1 MSLIGAKLHVKLN
14 DFDQKPDEKLRKDI
28 IRYAK
33 MKLSYEELENL
44 SKDEIFK
51 RCVEKIENDYKEW
64 TASIPP
70 NRTFETTT
78 PLGIP
83 VTFDQLSTLELTS
96 DIREKTTVIQT
107 DSAAGTLLMMKGK
120 IISKA
125 EPPSECPLCFDEAPT
140 WCCPKC
146 HRMCCESCLREWF
159 ASNKK
164 FCCPF
169 YECGYSDITMC
180 DDPEYR
186 AFAKCRMF
194 EEIRPINPEDV
205 KAFFGEL
212 TDFYRFA
219 AFITTLEKCFRI
231 NTQHK
236 LCNENIQAFFRVV
249 IGNKPIRYF
258 RNIPMFNS
266 RKLIFEEEVN
276 LMSNTRFVLI
286 LLSYH
291 DEIECTKTRISEP
304 LIPFRPLQPYH
315 MSTMEKGFT
324 QYLNGILNV
333 LTSLEK
339 KEPAIYTEE
348 AIATTVLGPF
358 MSALCT
364 YPDYANASVEFM
376 RYLKS
381 TICRTFK
388 RLNIT
393 EIHEMANS
401 QKREWLLNHLIF
413 NTWDE
418 KPQWYKSEKDVALD
432 AIDHHYNFYETLKQ
446 GYDISRMSEED
457 LKNIPIGRCSHDNC
471 HGFYGESRKCTACG
485 WYTCKTCNA
494 AYPPD
499 TPHKCEKED
508 IDTFAQITAN
518 AKPCPWCFTYI
529 FKKSGCD
536 DMFCTEC
543 HRYFD
548 WRTGSKIYEK
558 RHNPEAELYESRN
571 GSIIDY
577 DYRHMYDWLI
587 EEFTDKLSNLII
599 REPNQPA
606 TVMTEAGPVRV
617 PLPSSSSAPI
627 NTRIR
632 QDLDYMTT
640 TTIGTLRELLG
651 RFRTII
657 EWLEELNKD
666 NVKIE
671 DVVNHTLFM
680 IYTRMSGFKDGPIH
694 YNHTSFGASSHVVM
708 MLDAVIEQGLFHERN
723 MSKKPHKVDELK
735 TPNDYLKHAVAIV
748 TMLKELKKAFET
760 RLPLLN
766 NLLRPIAVT
775 AIKDEMRDH
784 SKYCFEHVVPCCK
797 AFIENMNAILQ
808 NFKHEKWV

>member
-33 MKLSYEELENL
+33 MRLSYEELENL
-44 SKDEIFK
+44 SKDEIYK
-51 RCVEKIENDYKEW
+51 LCVEKIENDYKEW
-64 TASIPP
+64 TASMPH
-70 NRTFETTT
+70 NRVFETTT
-78 PLGIP
+78 PLGVP
-83 VTFDQLSTLELTS
+83 VTFDELSSLELMS
-96 DIREKTTVIQT
+96 DIREKSTVIQT
-107 DSAAGTLLMMKGK
+107 NSTAGTLLEMKGK
-120 IISKA
+120 IIATA

-186 AFAKCRMF
+186 AFAKRRMF
-194 EEIRPINPEDV
+194 EEVRPISLEDV
-205 KAFFGEL
+205 KAFFREL

-219 AFITTLEKCFRI
+219 AFITTLEKSFRV
-231 NTQHK
+231 NPQHK
-236 LCNENIQAFFRVV
+236 LCNENIQAFFKVV

-266 RKLIFEEEVN
+266 RRLIFEEEVN
-276 LMSNTRFVLI
+276 LMTNTRFALI
-286 LLSYH
+286 LLSYR
-291 DEIECTKTRISEP
+291 DEIGIIQSRISEP
-304 LIPFRPLQPYH
+304 LIPFRPLQPYR

-324 QYLNGILNV
+324 QYLEGILSI

-339 KEPAIYTEE
+339 KEPSIHIEE
-348 AIATTVLGPF
+348 TIVTSVLGPF
-358 MSALCT
+358 MFALCA
-364 YPDYANASVEFM
+364 YPDYTNASVEFTG
-376 RYLKS
+376 YLKS
-381 TICRTFK
+381 TVCRTFK

-393 EIHEMANS
+393 ELHEMA
-401 QKREWLLNHLIF
+401 KGPMREWLLNHLIH
-413 NTWDE
+413 NTHDE
-418 KPQWYKSEKDVALD
+418 KSQWYKPEKDVALD
-432 AIDHHYNFYETLKQ
+432 AIDHGYHFYEILKQ
-446 GYDISRMSEED
+446 GFDISRMTEEE

-485 WYTCKTCNA
+485 WYTCKICNA
-494 AYPPD
+494 AYPPS

-508 IDTFAQITAN
+508 VDTFANITTN

-571 GSIIDY
+571 RSIIDY
-577 DYRHMYDWLI
+577 DYDHMYKWLD
-587 EEFTDKLSNLII
+587 EEFKDKLSNLIVQ
-599 REPNQPA
+599 EPNQPA
-606 TVMTEAGPVRV
+606 TVMTAEGPVRV
-617 PLPSSSSAPI
+617 QLPQPPSTPI

-632 QDLDYMTT
+632 QDLAEIHEIKSKLRSLLVRFN
-640 TTIGTLRELLG
+640 TITN
-651 RFRTII
+651 
-657 EWLEELNKD
+657 WLEALNKD

-671 DVVNHTLFM
+671 DVVNRALFM
-680 IYTRMSGFKDGPIH
+680 VYTRMSGFKDGPML
-694 YNHTSFGASSHVVM
+694 YNHNSFGVSHDIVWMLEGVV
-708 MLDAVIEQGLFHERN
+708 EQRLFHERT
-723 MSKKPHKVDELK
+723 MSNKPHKVDKLK
-735 TPNDYLKHAVAIV
+735 TPNDYLRHAVGIV
-748 TMLKELKKAFET
+748 TMLNELKKAFET

-766 NLLRPIAVT
+766 NLLRPISVT

-797 AFIENMNAILQ
+797 AFIENMEAILQ
-808 NFKHEKWV
+808 NFIHEKWV